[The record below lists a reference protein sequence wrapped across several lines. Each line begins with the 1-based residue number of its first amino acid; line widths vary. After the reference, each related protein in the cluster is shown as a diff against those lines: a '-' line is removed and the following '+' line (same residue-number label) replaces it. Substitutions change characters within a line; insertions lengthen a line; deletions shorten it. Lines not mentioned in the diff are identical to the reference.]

1 MKKIIKLTENQ
12 LNKIVKRVLSESYEG
27 GAIQQQDKPCD
38 IWCKIKL
45 AKTGS
50 NGDVVK
56 MIQHLLSHGGYN
68 NKYLGG
74 GMEGGCG
81 KEWQKCDGKYRKHT
95 KDAVLEFQR
104 KYSDLKNDG
113 IVGYDTLSFMCEAL
127 KVANSAD
134 NSKQILCNKQCK
146 CDDKQNQNDAPPL
159 SGDPV
164 RKRPIIG
171 DEFPPE
177 KFVDDGN
184 WWDVITD
191 PLEDIWDWIITPAPG
206 DGNSE
211 GKNCDKVND
220 CVKYAMGKDIKNWEF
235 FLACIGKK
243 IKNPIQKDNP
253 PLKEGCPKGAC
264 GKGEPDTKMG
274 YRYPAVMTWYSDKWD
289 KGCKSYPVGAAPFTS
304 KKQCEEC
311 CPRLSGRYELH

>member
-1 MKKIIKLTENQ
+1 VEK
-12 LNKIVKRVLSESYEG
+12 
-27 GAIQQQDKPCD
+27 
-38 IWCKIKL
+38 
-45 AKTGS
+45 
-50 NGDVVK
+50 NGK
-56 MIQHLLSHGGYN
+56 
-68 NKYLGG
+68 
-74 GMEGGCG
+74 
-81 KEWQKCDGKYRKHT
+81 WQKCDGKYRKHT

-146 CDDKQNQNDAPPL
+146 CDDKQNQNDVPPL

-164 RKRPIIG
+164 RKRPRIG

-253 PLKEGCPKGAC
+253 PLKEGCVGGNGKSLCSIVPKGTPWGNMTTAV
-264 GKGEPDTKMG
+264 MG
-274 YRYPAVMTWYSDKWD
+274 YYYDRESGY
-289 KGCKSYPVGAAPFTS
+289 CKSVSGGPAPFRGKDKCS
-304 KKQCEEC
+304 EC
-311 CPRLSGRYELH
+311 CERGNEIWNGNNPNYRNK